1 MAVKCQ
7 KVILESLETSTFET
21 TELKDQIE
29 RMHAEDGPN
38 YNKKGKNKFHAIN
51 IKMSPDDYKEIKVT

>member
-1 MAVKCQ
+1 M
-7 KVILESLETSTFET
+7 SP
-21 TELKDQIE
+21 ELKDQIE

-38 YNKKGKNKFHAIN
+38 YNKKGKHKLHAIN

>member
-1 MAVKCQ
+1 MS
-7 KVILESLETSTFET
+7 ILLEMSP
-21 TELKDQIE
+21 ELKDQIE